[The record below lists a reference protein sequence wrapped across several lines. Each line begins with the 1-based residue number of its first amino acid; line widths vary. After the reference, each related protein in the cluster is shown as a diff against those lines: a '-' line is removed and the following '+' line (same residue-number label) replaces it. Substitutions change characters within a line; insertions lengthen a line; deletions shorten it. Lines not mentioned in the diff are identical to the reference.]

1 MTIIM
6 YIHSIQKLSEYANT
20 LHMPNFIPTD
30 FNIENGVSLLI
41 GEKWKPNYACHF
53 SAYPNFFSF
62 SFASRFPAYLLSY
75 VLP

>member
-1 MTIIM
+1 MTLIM
-6 YIHSIQKLSEYANT
+6 YIHSILQLSEYANT

-41 GEKWKPNYACHF
+41 EKWKLNYACHF
-53 SAYPNFFSF
+53 TAYSNFFSF
-62 SFASRFPAYLLSY
+62 SLGSRFPAYLLSY

>member
-1 MTIIM
+1 MAVKTMTIIM

-41 GEKWKPNYACHF
+41 GEK
-53 SAYPNFFSF
+53 
-62 SFASRFPAYLLSY
+62 
-75 VLP
+75 